1 MFTICIHIAFSSSC
15 DDTQMP
21 ESPAPFPEA
30 LTELPLFPLGTVLFP
45 GALLPLQ
52 LFELRYLQMIG
63 ECERQGTGFGVV
75 TLTQG
80 REVHRPGEA
89 AEQFEPI
96 GTRVQIERIERP
108 QAGLVLVWCR
118 GVARFQIHSTAQRSD
133 GLWRGQVQA
142 LPPEPSLAVPEHLQ
156 HLSDQMHGALQSL
169 SAQPSVVPQW
179 NEAWRL
185 QDCGWL
191 SDRYGELLPLPLTM
205 KYRLFALQEPLMR
218 LELIGDLVAPTS
230 DTAKGQ
236 KPPANS

>member
-21 ESPAPFPEA
+21 ESPAPSPEA

-63 ECERQGTGFGVV
+63 ECERQGSGFGVV

-191 SDRYGELLPLPLTM
+191 SNRYGELLPLPLTM

-230 DTAKGQ
+230 DAASDG

>member
-1 MFTICIHIAFSSSC
+1 
-15 DDTQMP
+15 MP
-21 ESPAPFPEA
+21 ESPAQAPEA

-89 AEQFEPI
+89 AEQFERM

-118 GVARFQIHSTAQRSD
+118 GVDRFHVHNTTQRSD
-133 GLWRGQVQA
+133 GLWLGQVQA
-142 LPPEPSLAVPEHLQ
+142 LPPEPTLAVPEHLQ
-156 HLSDQMHGALQSL
+156 HLSDQMHAALQSL
-169 SAQPSVVPQW
+169 SAQPSVVPHW

-185 QDCGWL
+185 QDCSWL
-191 SDRYGELLPLPLTM
+191 SNRYGELLPLPLAM

-218 LELIGDLVAPTS
+218 LELIGDWVAPTS
-230 DTAKGQ
+230 DGSPGQ

>member
-1 MFTICIHIAFSSSC
+1 MFNICIHIAFSSSC

-21 ESPAPFPEA
+21 ESPAPSPEA

-45 GALLPLQ
+45 GTLLPLQ

-230 DTAKGQ
+230 DAAKGQ

>member
-1 MFTICIHIAFSSSC
+1 
-15 DDTQMP
+15 MP
-21 ESPAPFPEA
+21 ERDAPSPEA

-75 TLTQG
+75 TLTRGQ
-80 REVHRPGEA
+80 EVHRPGVT
-89 AEQFEPI
+89 EQFEPI
-96 GTRVQIERIERP
+96 GIRVQIERIERP
-108 QAGLVLVWCR
+108 QAGLVKVWCR
-118 GVARFQIHSTAQRSD
+118 GVEKFRIQATQQRSD
-133 GLWRGQVQA
+133 GLWLGRVEP
-142 LPPEPSLAVPEHLQ
+142 LPPEPAIQVPEDLQ
-156 HLSDQMHGALQSL
+156 RLSTQMHQVLTQL
-169 SAQPSVVPQW
+169 SAQASEVPHW

-191 SDRYGELLPLPLTM
+191 SNRWGELLPLPLAM

-218 LELIGDLVAPTS
+218 LELIGDWVAPTS
-230 DTAKGQ
+230 DAAPGG

>member
-1 MFTICIHIAFSSSC
+1 
-15 DDTQMP
+15 MP
-21 ESPAPFPEA
+21 ERNAPSPEA

-63 ECERQGTGFGVV
+63 ESERQGTGFGVV
-75 TLTQG
+75 TLTRGQ
-80 REVHRPGEA
+80 EVHRPGV

-108 QAGLVLVWCR
+108 QAGLVKVWCR
-118 GVARFQIHSTAQRSD
+118 GVEKFRIQATQQRSD
-133 GLWRGQVQA
+133 GLWLARVA
-142 LPPEPSLAVPEHLQ
+142 PLPPEPAIQVPEDLQ
-156 HLSDQMHGALQSL
+156 RLSVQMHEALNQL
-169 SAQPSVVPQW
+169 SAQPSEVPHW

-191 SDRYGELLPLPLTM
+191 SNRYGELLPLPVAM

-218 LELIGDLVAPTS
+218 LELIGDWVEPTS
-230 DTAKGQ
+230 PAAPSG

>member
-1 MFTICIHIAFSSSC
+1 
-15 DDTQMP
+15 MP
-21 ESPAPFPEA
+21 ENPAPSPEFP
-30 LTELPLFPLGTVLFP
+30 TELPLFPLGTVLFP

-63 ECERQGTGFGVV
+63 DCERQGTGFGVV
-75 TLTQG
+75 TLTRG
-80 REVHRPGEA
+80 REVHRPGE

-118 GVARFQIHSTAQRSD
+118 GVDKFKILNTQQRSD
-133 GLWRGQVQA
+133 GLWQGQVQA
-142 LPPEPSLAVPEHLQ
+142 LPPEPAVQVLEHLQ
-156 HLSDQMHGALQSL
+156 HLSEQMHAALQNL
-169 SAQPSVVPQW
+169 SAQPSVVPPW

-191 SDRYGELLPLPLTM
+191 SDRYGELLPLPLSM

-230 DTAKGQ
+230 DAASDG

>member
-1 MFTICIHIAFSSSC
+1 
-15 DDTQMP
+15 MP
-21 ESPAPFPEA
+21 ERHAPSPET
-30 LTELPLFPLGTVLFP
+30 LTELPLFPLATVLFP

-108 QAGLVLVWCR
+108 QAGVVLVWCR
-118 GVARFQIHSTAQRSD
+118 GLERFQIHSSQQRSD
-133 GLWRGQVQA
+133 GLWRGQVQD
-142 LPPEPSLAVPEHLQ
+142 LPAEAHMPVPEHLQ
-156 HLSDQMHGALQSL
+156 YLAAQIQTALETL
-169 SAQPSVVPQW
+169 SAQDSVLPHW
-179 NEAWRL
+179 PAPWALN
-185 QDCGWL
+185 DCAWL
-191 SDRYGELLPLPLTM
+191 SHRWCELLPLPLPM
-205 KYRLFALQEPLMR
+205 KYRLFTLREPLMR
-218 LELIGDLVAPTS
+218 LELVGDMVESAPS
-230 DTAKGQ
+230 GASGADEGQ

>member
-1 MFTICIHIAFSSSC
+1 
-15 DDTQMP
+15 MP
-21 ESPAPFPEA
+21 ERDAPSPET

-75 TLTQG
+75 TLTRGQ
-80 REVHRPGEA
+80 EVHRPGV
-89 AEQFEPI
+89 AEQFEAI
-96 GTRVQIERIERP
+96 GTRVQIERIARP
-108 QAGLVLVWCR
+108 QPGLVMVWCR
-118 GVARFQIHSTAQRSD
+118 GVEKFRIEATQQRSD
-133 GLWRGQVQA
+133 GLWLGRVQA
-142 LPPEPSLAVPEHLQ
+142 LPTEPAVQVPEDLQ
-156 HLSDQMHGALQSL
+156 HLSAHMHEALSQL
-169 SAQPSVVPQW
+169 SAQPSEVPHW

-191 SDRYGELLPLPLTM
+191 SNRWGELLPLPLAM

-230 DTAKGQ
+230 DAALGG

>member
-1 MFTICIHIAFSSSC
+1 
-15 DDTQMP
+15 MP
-21 ESPAPFPEA
+21 ESQAPSPETV
-30 LTELPLFPLGTVLFP
+30 TELPLFPLGTVLFP

-96 GTRVQIERIERP
+96 GTQVQIERIERP

-118 GVARFQIHSTAQRSD
+118 GVARFEIDSTSQRSD
-133 GLWRGQVQA
+133 GLWRGQVRTV
-142 LPPEPSLAVPEHLQ
+142 PPEPTLPVPEHLQ
-156 HLSDQMHGALQSL
+156 HLSDQMHTALHKL
-169 SAQPSVVPQW
+169 SALPSLVPQW

-185 QDCGWL
+185 QDCSWL
-191 SDRYGELLPLPLTM
+191 SNRYGDLLPLPLAM
-205 KYRLFALQEPLMR
+205 KYRLFALHEPLMR
-218 LELIGDLVAPTS
+218 LELIGDLVEPTS
-230 DTAKGQ
+230 DATSDG
-236 KPPANS
+236 KPSANS